1 MGGLWRCF
9 NHIRCIRSCL
19 GGFTSNLSFSGS
31 EPLHF
36 HGLIWSPIGN
46 DQWMPSENMIDE
58 RSLEYWVQENL
69 TDFLH
74 QVQCSIDTIDYY
86 STGAHAKI
94 RFKHVSNIFNH
105 EAKIASTW
113 LRYERFWRTHEAT
126 CRGWDPQVGA
136 EKSAATVT
144 RRFEQVVSS
153 YI

>member
-1 MGGLWRCF
+1 M
-9 NHIRCIRSCL
+9 
-19 GGFTSNLSFSGS
+19 
-31 EPLHF
+31 
-36 HGLIWSPIGN
+36 
-46 DQWMPSENMIDE
+46 
-58 RSLEYWVQENL
+58 QENL

-74 QVQCSIDTIDYY
+74 QVQYSIDTIDYY

-105 EAKIASTW
+105 ETKIASTW

-153 YI
+153 YIYIYRGFLKWGYPNSWMVYFMEIPIE